1 MKTNPQVINGID
13 TAALLGAAEGISKNP
28 ALGQTKW
35 AVRTEWKGGTRSE
48 TKVEASYLGGT
59 RIEKDF
65 TIAIDEP
72 LELCGTNRHANPQ
85 EYLMAALNACMTVG
99 YTALCSLEGITIEEL
114 RIETEGEIDL
124 RGFLGLDATV
134 KPGYENLRYTV
145 HLKGDGSPEQF
156 ERIHRTVQATSP
168 NYFNLSTAIPLQSRL
183 VLGSSASRQAA

>member
-13 TAALLGAAEGISKNP
+13 TAALLGAAEGISKNA
-28 ALGQTKW
+28 ALGETKW

-59 RIEKDF
+59 RISKDF
-65 TIAIDEP
+65 TIGIDEP
-72 LELCGTNRHANPQ
+72 LELCGTNQYANPQ

-145 HLKGDGSPEQF
+145 YLKGNGTPEQF
-156 ERIHRTVQATSP
+156 ERIHRKVQATSP
-168 NYFNLSTAIPLQSRL
+168 NYFNLTNAIPLESRL
-183 VLGSSASRQAA
+183 VLGKSTERVAA